1 MKKTVLIYG
10 LGLAALLL
18 ILKTLEYKWLLQDI
32 SWQLYG
38 LLIAVF
44 FMALGVWFSSHL
56 WSKQSSHKPFQVNQ
70 QAIHELQLSSRELV
84 VLEKLAA
91 GLSNQ
96 AIADELYV
104 SINTVKTHL
113 KNGFNKLEVSNR
125 LQAIN
130 KLKALNIIEK

>member
-1 MKKTVLIYG
+1 MTKTAIIYG
-10 LGLAALLL
+10 LGLAVLLL
-18 ILKTLEYKWLLQDI
+18 VLKTLEYKWLLQDI

-38 LLIAVF
+38 LFIAVF
-44 FMALGVWFSSHL
+44 FTALGLWLSGHL
-56 WSKQSSHKPFQVNQ
+56 WPKKTTQDPFQVNH
-70 QAIHELQLSSRELV
+70 QAIQSLQLSERELA
-84 VLEKLAA
+84 VLQKLAA

-96 AIADELYV
+96 AIADELFV

-113 KNGFNKLEVSNR
+113 KNGFSKLEVNNR

>member
-1 MKKTVLIYG
+1 MKKSMVLYG

-18 ILKTLEYKWLLQDI
+18 LLKTVEYKWLLQDI

-38 LLIAVF
+38 LFIAVF
-44 FMALGVWFSSHL
+44 FTALGVWLSSQL
-56 WSKQSSHKPFQVNQ
+56 WSKQRDDQEFIVNQ
-70 QAIHELQLSSRELV
+70 QAIDALGLSQRELA

-96 AIADELYV
+96 AIADELFV

-113 KNGFNKLEVSNR
+113 KNGFSKLEVNNR
-125 LQAIN
+125 MQAIN
-130 KLKALNIIEK
+130 KLKSLNIIE